1 MMGRVNPSLGKCFV
15 PMVPDENEFSVR
27 NYKILVASAA
37 TAGPGSGDSTTS
49 TASTA
54 STANTGIN
62 YLLMYLF
69 CSCSVAVL

>member
-15 PMVPDENEFSVR
+15 PMVPDEKEFSVR

-37 TAGPGSGDSTTS
+37 KAGPGSEDSTT
-49 TASTA
+49 STA

-62 YLLMYLF
+62 QNYNYN
-69 CSCSVAVL
+69 